1 MNGGGFM
8 YWQAVLNEVLNK
20 NSEKSFLFTNLK
32 RGSDDRQKI
41 KPEGYKTYKLG
52 SEYGDSYLTH
62 REAECALRLIQGKT
76 ILTIAAELQLSPRT
90 VEFYL
95 KNIKSKFRCRTKA
108 ELIEKVLHSNFLT
121 AIDF

>member
-1 MNGGGFM
+1 M

-20 NSEKSFLFTNLK
+20 NSSGSFLFTNLK
-32 RGSDDRQKI
+32 HENGERQKA
-41 KPEGYKTYKLG
+41 KFEGYKTYKLG
-52 SEYGDSYLTH
+52 DKYGDSYLTR
-62 REAECALRLIQGKT
+62 REAECALRIIQGKT

-108 ELIEKVLHSNFLT
+108 ELIEKVLHSGFLT